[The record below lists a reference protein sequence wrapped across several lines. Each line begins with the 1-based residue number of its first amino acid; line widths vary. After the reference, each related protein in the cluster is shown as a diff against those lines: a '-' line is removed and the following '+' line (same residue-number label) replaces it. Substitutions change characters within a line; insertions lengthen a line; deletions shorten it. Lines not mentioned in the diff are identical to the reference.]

1 MSVHLQITSGVT
13 ACGLSRANG
22 GSFALTSTVHKAAVT
37 CPDCKATTVFAQA
50 KQRIP
55 LIPVPVYRH
64 V

>member
-1 MSVHLQITSGVT
+1 MSVHLQLSPGLT

-37 CPDCKATTVFAQA
+37 CPDCQETTDFANA
-50 KQRIP
+50 RQRIP
-55 LIPVPVYRH
+55 NIPVPVYRN